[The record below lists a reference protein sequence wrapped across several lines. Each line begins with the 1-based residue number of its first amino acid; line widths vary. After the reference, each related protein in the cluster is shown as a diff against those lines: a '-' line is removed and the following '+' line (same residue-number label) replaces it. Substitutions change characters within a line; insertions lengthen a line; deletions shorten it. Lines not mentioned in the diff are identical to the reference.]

1 VDSRLGELSTGRC
14 HLLSVASSA
23 HDFCMVTKGPVLTN
37 DVPWK
42 AVLNVID
49 FALVY
54 LFGVLAVSH
63 IYELL
68 KG

>member
-1 VDSRLGELSTGRC
+1 MFLGKPYS
-14 HLLSVASSA
+14 
-23 HDFCMVTKGPVLTN
+23 
-37 DVPWK
+37 
-42 AVLNVID
+42 NVID

-54 LFGVLAVSH
+54 LFGVLAVRH

>member
-1 VDSRLGELSTGRC
+1 
-14 HLLSVASSA
+14 
-23 HDFCMVTKGPVLTN
+23 MLTN

-42 AVLNVID
+42 AVFKAVFNVID